1 MDNKTIDNW
10 ASTMQ
15 KTLPIEGV
23 IEIDILVIGFDSSN
37 TILTT
42 VIIIIIIMIVA
53 VVGHAMIHV

>member
-1 MDNKTIDNW
+1 MDYKTIDNW
-10 ASTMQ
+10 TSTMQ

-23 IEIDILVIGFDSSN
+23 IEIDIGVIGFDSSN

-42 VIIIIIIMIVA
+42 VIIIIVA

>member
-10 ASTMQ
+10 TSTMQ
-15 KTLPIEGV
+15 KTLPIEEV
-23 IEIDILVIGFDSSN
+23 IEIDIGVIGFDSSN

-42 VIIIIIIMIVA
+42 VIIIIVA